1 VSSSIRGSIAR
12 NRPSTAVDRG
22 ARIRQVLEHERRLG
36 YADDSVVGGLAAFV
50 RIWFEG
56 SPIVGQFDEYA
67 TAARERRAALVAEAL
82 RASEALAGQ
91 PSEVTRP
98 GTLGRPT
105 VTPEPRPAHPIRD
118 PPPPVQRAGTGLETP
133 IERLRGV
140 GRTHLP
146 HLEALELRVV
156 GDLLRHYP
164 TRHIDYSRLRKV
176 AELTP
181 GENVT
186 VVASV
191 WDVAT
196 TRTRRG
202 LDRIEATIGDET
214 GTLVAT
220 WFRRRDYMS
229 QKLRGRQVVLSG
241 RVHARYGLMTIE
253 DPEIEFLEQ
262 ADLLN
267 TGRLVPIYRATE
279 GLTQRWLRRIVRQ
292 ALDLFHGYLVDPLH
306 HSLRLRENLIEYR
319 RAIACIH
326 FPEDEDELR
335 TARARLAFDEFLAIQ
350 LGVARRR
357 VRRLRDEAAPA
368 INVDPEVDSAL
379 RRSLPFQLTH
389 AQRRAMDEIS
399 ADLGR
404 RTPMARLLQ
413 GDVGSGKTVVAASAL
428 LAAAVNGWQG
438 LLMAPTEI
446 LAEQHGRSVIALLAS
461 EPLRVA
467 FESCR
472 GRPGPIARLL
482 IGGTRKRAR
491 EEAYQ
496 GLADGSIDILI
507 GTHTLVQEGIAPKS
521 LGIAVIDEQHRFG
534 VEQRAALAAK
544 GGSPHVLAMT
554 ATPIPRTLAMTV
566 YGEFD
571 LSVLDEMPVGRLPIK
586 TRLLREEDRTDAC
599 DFIRAEVRAGH
610 QAYVVCP
617 LVEETEKT
625 ETAAA
630 TAEYERLSR
639 DEFPGLRTGLLH
651 GRLRSTEK
659 ERVIGAFRRGEIDVL
674 VATTVVEVGVD
685 VPNAT
690 VMMIEGAE
698 RFGLSQLHQLR
709 GRVGRGDAQSYC
721 ILLAG
726 RGSAEAEDRL
736 KAVESTTDGF
746 RLAEHDLRL
755 RGPGEFLG
763 TRQSGLPEL
772 RIAQLSDTDMIV
784 RTRRVAEEIIGV
796 DPELVRPEHQGLHV
810 LLRGVAHEGSA
821 A

>member
-1 VSSSIRGSIAR
+1 MSSSTRGSIAR
-12 NRPSTAVDRG
+12 SRPPAVVDRR
-22 ARIRQVLEHERRLG
+22 ARIKQVLEHERRRG

-56 SPIVGQFDEYA
+56 SPIVGRFDEYA
-67 TAARERRAALVAEAL
+67 TAGREQRAALVAEAL
-82 RASEALAGQ
+82 RASEAPAGTPEEVAP
-91 PSEVTRP
+91 PSVP
-98 GTLGRPT
+98 PRPT
-105 VTPEPRPAHPIRD
+105 VGATPRPVTPFRE
-118 PPPPVQRAGTGLETP
+118 PSPPVQRAGTGLETP

-146 HLEALELRVV
+146 RLEVLELRLV

-164 TRHIDYSRLRKV
+164 TRHIDYSRLRKI
-176 AELTP
+176 AELVP
-181 GENVT
+181 GETVT

-196 TRTRRG
+196 ARTRRG

-241 RVHARYGLMTIE
+241 RVHARYGMMTIE
-253 DPEIEFLEQ
+253 DPEVEFLEQ

-279 GLTQRWLRRIVRQ
+279 GLTQRWLRRVVRQ

-306 HSLRLRENLIEYR
+306 LSLRLRENLIEYR
-319 RAIACIH
+319 RAMACIH
-326 FPEDEDELR
+326 FPEDENELR
-335 TARARLAFDEFLAIQ
+335 AARSRLAFDEFLAIQ
-350 LGVARRR
+350 LGVVRRR
-357 VRRLRDEAAPA
+357 WRRLRDEAAPA
-368 INVDPEVDSAL
+368 ITADPDVDAAL
-379 RRSLPFQLTH
+379 RQSLPFRLTDAQL
-389 AQRRAMDEIS
+389 RAMAEITG
-399 ADLGR
+399 DLGR
-404 RTPMARLLQ
+404 RAPMARLLQ

-428 LAAAVNGWQG
+428 LSAAVNGWQG

-446 LAEQHGRSVIALLAS
+446 LAEQHGRSVVGLLAS
-461 EPLRVA
+461 EPVRAA
-467 FESCR
+467 FERRR
-472 GRPGPIARLL
+472 GRPGPVARLL

-507 GTHTLVQEGIAPKS
+507 GTHTLVQEGIAPHR

-571 LSVLDEMPVGRLPIK
+571 LSLLDEMPIGRLPIK
-586 TRLLREEDRTDAC
+586 TRVFRDEDRADAY
-599 DFIRAEVRAGH
+599 DFIRAQIRAGH
-610 QAYVVCP
+610 QAYIVCP
-617 LVEETEKT
+617 LVEESEKT
-625 ETAAA
+625 EAAAA

-651 GRLRSTEK
+651 GRLRSAEK
-659 ERVIGAFRRGEIDVL
+659 ERVIGAFRGGEIDVL

-709 GRVGRGDAQSYC
+709 GRVGRGEAQSYC

-726 RGSAEAEDRL
+726 RGSAEAEERL

-772 RIAQLSDTDMIV
+772 RIAQISDVDLIV
-784 RTRRVAEEIIGV
+784 RTRRVAEEIIGS
-796 DPELVRPEHQGLHV
+796 DPELARPEHQGLHL
-810 LLRGVAHEGSA
+810 LLRGVAHEGTA